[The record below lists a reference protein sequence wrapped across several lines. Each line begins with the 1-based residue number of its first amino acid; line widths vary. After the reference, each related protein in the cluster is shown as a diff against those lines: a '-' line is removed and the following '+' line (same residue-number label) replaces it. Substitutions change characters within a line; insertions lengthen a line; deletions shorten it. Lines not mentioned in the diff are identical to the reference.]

1 MKLGENIF
9 KLRKEY
15 NLSQEQLAEKIN
27 VTRQTISNWELGET
41 APNPEQLKLLSK
53 ELNISI
59 DELLNND
66 IKQVLVEKVSNTE
79 KLAKIIIKILKI
91 LGIIFVL
98 GIVVGIF
105 SYVIFNFNKTP
116 MTVVEKQTVLLNCQ
130 LNGEKY
136 DYLIEYDK
144 LFKLVYSPG
153 VNIINNIWMD
163 DEKDIP
169 LIIIDKYNLYGYKLT
184 KDMLSSDNLDSLISS
199 VNLIITSKYIKKY
212 NISEEMINFIKESNN
227 LL

>member
-79 KLAKIIIKILKI
+79 
-91 LGIIFVL
+91 
-98 GIVVGIF
+98 
-105 SYVIFNFNKTP
+105 
-116 MTVVEKQTVLLNCQ
+116 
-130 LNGEKY
+130 
-136 DYLIEYDK
+136 
-144 LFKLVYSPG
+144 
-153 VNIINNIWMD
+153 
-163 DEKDIP
+163 
-169 LIIIDKYNLYGYKLT
+169 
-184 KDMLSSDNLDSLISS
+184 
-199 VNLIITSKYIKKY
+199 
-212 NISEEMINFIKESNN
+212 N
-227 LL
+227 LLR

>member
-98 GIVVGIF
+98 SFVVGIF
-105 SYVIFNFNKTP
+105 SFVFLI
-116 MTVVEKQTVLLNCQ
+116 LLKHQ
-130 LNGEKY
+130 
-136 DYLIEYDK
+136 
-144 LFKLVYSPG
+144 
-153 VNIINNIWMD
+153 
-163 DEKDIP
+163 
-169 LIIIDKYNLYGYKLT
+169 
-184 KDMLSSDNLDSLISS
+184 
-199 VNLIITSKYIKKY
+199 
-212 NISEEMINFIKESNN
+212 
-227 LL
+227 

>member
-98 GIVVGIF
+98 G
-105 SYVIFNFNKTP
+105 
-116 MTVVEKQTVLLNCQ
+116 LL
-130 LNGEKY
+130 LEFFHLVF
-136 DYLIEYDK
+136 LILAK
-144 LFKLVYSPG
+144 HQ
-153 VNIINNIWMD
+153 
-163 DEKDIP
+163 
-169 LIIIDKYNLYGYKLT
+169 
-184 KDMLSSDNLDSLISS
+184 
-199 VNLIITSKYIKKY
+199 
-212 NISEEMINFIKESNN
+212 
-227 LL
+227 

>member
-98 GIVVGIF
+98 GFVVGIF
-105 SYVIFNFNKTP
+105 SFGIFNFTKTP

-144 LFKLVYSPG
+144 DD
-153 VNIINNIWMD
+153 NIIEAGGSDYITNVV
-163 DEKDIP
+163 KDKKI
-169 LIIIDKYNLYGYKLT
+169 YKAKIL
-184 KDMLSSDNLDSLISS
+184 
-199 VNLIITSKYIKKY
+199 VKYI
-212 NISEEMINFIKESNN
+212 ESYFFDNGGKC
-227 LL
+227 